1 MDNFEYSIE
10 ELRKVI
16 SDLSEQNIRLKHKY
30 LDEKQ
35 ENKKLREI
43 NEEHRIL
50 NGKLRNDWNELKEY
64 LKERQF
70 VYNIT
75 GEDLDEDLTIT
86 EILEEVNEIEGG
98 DE

>member
-43 NEEHRIL
+43 NEEHRKL
-50 NGKLRNDWNELKEY
+50 NGKLRSDWNELKEY

>member
-43 NEEHRIL
+43 NEEHRKL
-50 NGKLRNDWNELKEY
+50 NGKLRSDWNKIKEY
-64 LKERQF
+64 LKDRQF